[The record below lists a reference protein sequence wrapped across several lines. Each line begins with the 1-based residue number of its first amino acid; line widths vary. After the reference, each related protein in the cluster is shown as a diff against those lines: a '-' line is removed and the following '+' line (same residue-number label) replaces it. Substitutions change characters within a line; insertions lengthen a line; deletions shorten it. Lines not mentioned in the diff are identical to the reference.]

1 MDKKSKKILIIGD
14 SFACVWPNEV
24 TGWPT
29 QLAQQYD
36 VTNLA
41 QAGVSEYKILKQ
53 LLNFEKENPWWQHD
67 FNCVIVSHTSPS
79 GRSDHRK

>member
-14 SFACVWPNEV
+14 SFACVWPNSS
-24 TGWPT
+24 TGWPS

-41 QAGVSEYKILKQ
+41 QAGVSEYKILQQ
-53 LLNFEKENPWWQHD
+53 LINFTKDAAWWQHEID
-67 FNCVIVSHTSPS
+67 CVIVSHTR
-79 GRSDHRK
+79 GLVQEMQD